1 MLQIG
6 NTIQAVHL
14 FFSASKL
21 SPILFTYIFQD
32 CFVKKLFNPAINLM
46 NDLSYSSKF
55 LVLGGLSLLALLIVS
70 ISLISYLSGSI
81 RTANQQ
87 LEGLKLAQKTSRL
100 IQSLQ
105 QHRGISVAVIA
116 GVNDS
121 TNKQISVNKKV
132 DDYFLK
138 VSNGLPSEL
147 KETEKWST
155 IIEQWKYLN
164 TKGITLEVDE
174 SFNLHTKLIINL
186 NSLQLNMADYYY
198 LLVMD
203 DRDSYY
209 LTNSF
214 LFTIP
219 ITLEL
224 LGQARAVGVSYLVNK
239 DKKYKKNMT
248 TLLSNTIVP
257 LGVFKENM
265 HKVRRELISDGE
277 NTSAQA
283 LVQTI
288 EKHIKLTL
296 DETLADTASLS
307 SLELYNQS
315 TSVIDVGY
323 QFLDNSLY
331 FTLSSL
337 LHRRVNQAN
346 YQLILSIGF
355 SSTLFLIVL
364 YFIIGLYISTIR
376 SINYLT
382 QVTGKFY
389 GGDLDARVTLYTRDE
404 LNSIAI
410 GFNEMAASF
419 QNLLIEKEEISSRL
433 RAIIDNS
440 PIGIWFTG
448 TDGRYHFVNKTF
460 CNLAGIEEEEML
472 NTPSSNLAE
481 LLGSEIA
488 QNCLDSDKAAL
499 AQDSPHVS
507 YEKIPRLNAKP
518 YLLEITKVKL
528 KNTRDEVVGL
538 ISISKDIT
546 NQRQQEVDLKLADTV
561 YQNSSEAMMITN
573 SNNEIIAIN
582 PALSE
587 ITGYNTSELL
597 GKNPKVFSSG
607 KQTPPF
613 YQLMWEEIKLTGTW
627 QGEIW
632 NTRKNGDDYP
642 EWLSINTIYDD
653 YGKVFRRIA
662 LFSDITEKKKKDAL
676 ILKQANYDSLTNL
689 PNRRMFLDRL
699 EQKIKVSYRKKQ
711 RFALF
716 FIDLDNF
723 KNINDSRGHV
733 YGDALLIE
741 AGKRITHCVREVD
754 TVARIGGDEFTVI
767 LSDLSDIYNVESICQ
782 KILLALSKP
791 FYISK
796 MYTYIS
802 ASLGVTIYPNDASST
817 LELLK
822 NADQAMYLAK
832 DLGRNQFCYFTISMQ
847 KHALNKLE
855 LMNDLRKAI
864 SLNQL
869 AVFYQPI
876 VELQTGIIRKA
887 EALLRWKHPVRGM
900 VSPAEFIPLAEE
912 SGLIIEIGD
921 WVFKQTV
928 QQIKKCKE
936 QLGLDIQISVN
947 KSPVQFRETIDQL
960 DWLAYLAENQLPG
973 ENIVIEITEGLLM
986 NNNASTMERFSKFRA
1001 AGVGLSMDDFGTGY
1015 SSLSYLKKF
1024 ALDYLK
1030 IDQSFTKNLAPESE
1044 DMILSE
1050 AIITM
1055 AQKLGLKVIAEGI
1068 ETEEQMKLLLDSG
1081 CDYGQGYY
1089 FSRPIPADEFLQ
1101 LLS

>member
-1 MLQIG
+1 
-6 NTIQAVHL
+6 
-14 FFSASKL
+14 
-21 SPILFTYIFQD
+21 
-32 CFVKKLFNPAINLM
+32 VKQLFNPAINLM
-46 NDLSYSSKF
+46 NNLSYPRK
-55 LVLGGLSLLALLIVS
+55 LIVLGGLSLLSLLIVS
-70 ISLISYLSGSI
+70 ISLLVYLSGSI
-81 RTANQQ
+81 STANQQ
-87 LEGLKLAQKTSRL
+87 LEGLKQAQKTSRL

-105 QHRGISVAVIA
+105 QHRGMSAAVIV

-121 TNKQISVNKKV
+121 TQKQMAVNKQVVEN
-132 DDYFLK
+132 FLK
-138 VSNGLPSEL
+138 VSNDLPSEL
-147 KETEKWST
+147 KQVAKWST
-155 IIEQWKYLN
+155 IVEQWQYLDDR
-164 TKGITLEVDE
+164 GITLELNE
-174 SFNLHTKLIINL
+174 SFNLHTELIHNL
-186 NSLQLNMADYYY
+186 NSLQLQVADYYY

-203 DRDSYY
+203 DLDSYY

-239 DKKYKKNMT
+239 EIKFRGEVIS
-248 TLLSNTIVP
+248 LLSKTIVP
-257 LGVFKENM
+257 LDVFKENV
-265 HKVRRELISDGE
+265 HKVKRELISDGE
-277 NTSAQA
+277 SLSAQE
-283 LVQTI
+283 LIQSI
-288 EKHIKLTL
+288 ESHIKLTL
-296 DETLADTASLS
+296 EGSLADTTSLS

-315 TSVIDVGY
+315 TSVIDIGY
-323 QFLDNSLY
+323 QFLDNSLS
-331 FTLSSL
+331 FTLSTL
-337 LHRRVNQAN
+337 LRSRVKQAN
-346 YQLILSIGF
+346 TQLIVSIGF
-355 SSTLFLIVL
+355 SSALFFIVL
-364 YFIIGLYISTIR
+364 YFIIGLHFSTIR
-376 SINYLT
+376 SINSLT
-382 QVTGKFY
+382 KVTGKFY
-389 GGDLDARVTLYTRDE
+389 GGDLDARVTLDTHDE
-404 LNSIAI
+404 LNNIAL
-410 GFNEMAASF
+410 GFNEMATSF
-419 QNLLIEKEEISSRL
+419 QNLMIDKEEISSRL

-448 TDGRYHFVNKTF
+448 IDGRYHFVNKTF
-460 CNLAGIEEEEML
+460 CNLAGIKEEDML

-481 LLGSEIA
+481 LLGDEIA
-488 QNCLDSDKAAL
+488 HHCLDSDRAAL
-499 AQDSPHVS
+499 AQDSPHIS
-507 YEKIPRLNAKP
+507 YETIPRSNAKP
-518 YLLEITKVKL
+518 YILEITKVKL
-528 KNTRDEVVGL
+528 KNAQGDVVGL
-538 ISISKDIT
+538 IGISKDIT
-546 NQRQQEVDLKLADTV
+546 NKRQQEEDLKLADIV
-561 YQNSSEAMMITN
+561 YQNSSEAMMITD
-573 SNNEIIAIN
+573 SKNEIIAIN
-582 PALSE
+582 PALSD
-587 ITGYNTSELL
+587 ITGYSTSELI
-597 GKNPKVFSSG
+597 GKNPNVFSSG
-607 KQTPPF
+607 KQNTEF

-632 NTRKNGDDYP
+632 NTKKNGEEYP
-642 EWLSINTIYDD
+642 EWLSISTIYDD
-653 YGKVFRRIA
+653 YGNVFRRIA

-676 ILKQANYDSLTNL
+676 ILRQAKYDSLTNL
-689 PNRRMFLDRL
+689 PNRIMFIDKL
-699 EQKIKVSYRKKQ
+699 EQEIKVSHRKKQ
-711 RFALF
+711 KFALI

-723 KNINDSRGHV
+723 KKINDTRGHV

-741 AGKRITHCVREVD
+741 AGNRITRCIREVD
-754 TVARIGGDEFTVI
+754 TVARLGGDEFTI
-767 LSDLSDIYNVESICQ
+767 LLSDLADIHNVESICQ
-782 KILLALSKP
+782 KVLQALSEP

-832 DLGRNQFCYFTISMQ
+832 NLGRNRFCYFTASMQ
-847 KHALNKLE
+847 EQALDHLE
-855 LMNDLRKAI
+855 LINDLRKAI

-869 AVFYQPI
+869 EVFYQPI
-876 VELQTGIIRKA
+876 VELQKGVIRKA

-928 QQIKKCKE
+928 QHINKCRD

-947 KSPVQFRETIDQL
+947 KSPVQFRESIDQL

-986 NNNASTMERFSKFRA
+986 NNNTSTMERLSKFRT

-1030 IDQSFTKNLAPESE
+1030 IDQSFTRNLAPGSE

-1068 ETEEQMKLLLDSG
+1068 ETKEQMELLIDAG

-1089 FSRPIPADEFLQ
+1089 FSRPIPGDEFLQ
-1101 LLS
+1101 LLARNPCDLEMKIDAICEY